1 MVSKNELNL
10 KLLLET
16 QLSSP
21 IFKQEAYDIYE
32 ELRAFHP
39 VYPLS
44 SGEQSQSWLITR
56 YEDAISLLKDAKLM
70 KNIENVLSNKEK

>member
-44 SGEQSQSWLITR
+44 SGNRVKVGLLRDMRMQSL
-56 YEDAISLLKDAKLM
+56 Y
-70 KNIENVLSNKEK
+70 